1 LTDADTAGMNAL
13 LMGISAEL
21 NINNV
26 LVVQVSDHT
35 KRVLEETDLARKI
48 MYAAKKDH
56 SLPVGYDSGLI
67 SLHEKKPFTSV
78 KEINETTKMI
88 KDPNFRIQVSE
99 KGVHVY
105 NRDGHY
111 LEQDPFAFFP
121 KINLENDG
129 GHAFYIGIETARA
142 HIAWELGKKYV
153 QDEDLKWGCAHD
165 IKEFIDLTKF
175 KELGPTMDARQR
187 MKHDLRKKKRK

>member
-1 LTDADTAGMNAL
+1 
-13 LMGISAEL
+13 
-21 NINNV
+21 
-26 LVVQVSDHT
+26 
-35 KRVLEETDLARKI
+35 
-48 MYAAKKDH
+48 
-56 SLPVGYDSGLI
+56 
-67 SLHEKKPFTSV
+67 
-78 KEINETTKMI
+78 
-88 KDPNFRIQVSE
+88 
-99 KGVHVY
+99 VHVY